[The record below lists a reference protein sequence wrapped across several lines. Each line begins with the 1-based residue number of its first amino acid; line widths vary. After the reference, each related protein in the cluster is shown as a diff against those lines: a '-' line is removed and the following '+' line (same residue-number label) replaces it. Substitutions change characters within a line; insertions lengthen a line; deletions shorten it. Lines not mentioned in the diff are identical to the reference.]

1 MKSWLGRAL
10 PIHLPCFILPVQGIH
25 VKFRFSTCAVHVVGT
40 QCVYFHGVKFC
51 EKEDKFLQLALH
63 AYVRSLLSMCVAHVI
78 LWGLNFTT

>member
-1 MKSWLGRAL
+1 MARKSITYTSSMFHPTHAWG
-10 PIHLPCFILPVQGIH
+10 PCRGPVQGIH

-63 AYVRSLLSMCVAHVI
+63 AYVVYYPCV
-78 LWGLNFTT
+78 